1 MRVSLTRKKFDERK
15 IKKRCLLNWVNM
27 ELKKYGQAVGTLD
40 ANPMFAALR
49 TIANQIVDVK
59 PEDSDKSAVMG
70 VLTDFYGYQFI
81 EPLKREGARSSWNEH
96 HLIAQVVALLMNF
109 VLTCDDHQT
118 VHVRMVMENMHENDQ
133 MDIMRICKALGAERS
148 QDKFEISKN
157 WADVLT
163 EYEGTN
169 QLPSVDSLCKNK
181 RMCRSDYSEEMSG
194 QSFQSDCSRLLN
206 LSSFNQSKD
215 RDSWRYK
222 LDIHLQRRIEECNRL
237 KAALRNRQDDIDS
250 ANLEICNLKES
261 VRASEKALR
270 NLKIS
275 NATLLETLKDS
286 KALREELVKENINA
300 LAEVAS
306 CKKEIERLKRENSNS
321 RNSLEKLQTQRP
333 KLIVK
338 QGKRIQ
344 QKRRLLVKTHKEME
358 QNNFILEVE
367 LSCIAAEMGD
377 IFKSMMAELGSSFH
391 EFNNC
396 LDANTDLKMRCERLE
411 GEKNATALFKR
422 HASEMLLILQRAATL
437 LASTLSNAERA
448 LDDCQRLSEL
458 AKALQKRKKLQKDE
472 RWEADENEPQGKEER
487 QDQSQELQLPGPETW
502 AFERECEEPQSKRTH
517 VTSDVIAYAI
527 EGFPSEHGF
536 NYCHTGYVK
545 ETRSSQ
551 NISCVEQTSFIRSEE
566 DKEMTLNNSENDQT
580 SHKQESSC
588 MLSTE
593 TKSNLQEANYEQAKA
608 KKRKTG
614 VKTVLKRIKHFLNR
628 SKKSRGREEH
638 HNEIQNSQID
648 LPLSTKT
655 FDVNGETFVDQLKIS
670 HSLEGIE
677 NFYNYL
683 CHGPNAS
690 STPKKRSPV
699 ELTKKPAC

>member
-118 VHVRMVMENMHENDQ
+118 VHKEAKTNLRSVRT
-133 MDIMRICKALGAERS
+133 G
-148 QDKFEISKN
+148 
-157 WADVLT
+157 LT
-163 EYEGTN
+163 
-169 QLPSVDSLCKNK
+169 SL
-181 RMCRSDYSEEMSG
+181 
-194 QSFQSDCSRLLN
+194 QSM
-206 LSSFNQSKD
+206 K
-215 RDSWRYK
+215 
-222 LDIHLQRRIEECNRL
+222 RRIEECNRL

-338 QGKRIQ
+338 GKRIQ

-545 ETRSSQ
+545 ETSSQ